1 MQNLIENTPVIILC
15 GGKGTRLSE
24 ETSLTPKPLIKLDK
38 YAIIYH
44 IIQIYIKNGFKNF
57 IVLSGFKHDKVQ
69 KYFQHELPKTLKQ
82 KINTSKNDKSTFIY
96 NNFKIKIFNTGL
108 NTLTGARILKCK
120 NILKNNKY
128 FAVTYGDG
136 LSNINIKKVFSK
148 LFKSKN
154 HGIMCITNPNER
166 FGNVKI
172 KKNLVTKFDEK
183 KIDKKKWINIGF
195 FIFKN
200 KFFSYLNSKSM
211 LENSPLKKITKNK
224 KLMFHKHKGFYHCI
238 DYLNEKKEAQ
248 NFIKMYKFP
257 PWLDKIV

>member
-24 ETSLTPKPLIKLDK
+24 ETSLTPKPLIRLDK

-57 IVLSGFKHDKVQ
+57 IILSGFKHDKVK

-82 KINTSKNDKSTFIY
+82 KIITSKNDKSTFIY

-136 LSNINIKKVFSK
+136 LSNINIKKPIFIHFFLSIFFSSN
-148 LFKSKN
+148 F
-154 HGIMCITNPNER
+154 
-166 FGNVKI
+166 
-172 KKNLVTKFDEK
+172 VTKF
-183 KIDKKKWINIGF
+183 F
-195 FIFKN
+195 FIFTFPN
-200 KFFSYLNSKSM
+200 LSF
-211 LENSPLKKITKNK
+211 
-224 KLMFHKHKGFYHCI
+224 GFDIHI
-238 DYLNEKKEAQ
+238 
-248 NFIKMYKFP
+248 IP
-257 PWLDKIV
+257 